1 MLNMSI
7 EETYKGMWSSDPSL
21 LKSLLDAGETII
33 IKIITKDEQLRA
45 VKADKDCFI
54 DLNSGT
60 RFGRQMASTKDFADM
75 AGRLG
80 IMFLVPP
87 RPFVLEPK
95 PLEWHHRDMNEEA
108 FASYGDWSFYAWHDG
123 SWEVKYGGYMID
135 AELFMPDNSD
145 FDTAKAAIHE
155 WRVNHLKSMLP

>member
-1 MLNMSI
+1 MSI
-7 EETYKGMWSSDPSL
+7 EETYKGMWSSDATL

-33 IKIITKDEQLRA
+33 AVSGMGYGRAFFYDCDYVFQVGDDLHYIEKRMDEL
-45 VKADKDCFI
+45 
-54 DLNSGT
+54 L
-60 RFGRQMASTKDFADM
+60 
-75 AGRLG
+75 
-80 IMFLVPP
+80 FLIPP
-87 RPFVLEPK
+87 RPLVLEPK

-155 WRVNHLKSMLP
+155 WRVSHLKSMLP

>member
-1 MLNMSI
+1 MSI

-87 RPFVLEPK
+87 RPLVLEPK
-95 PLEWHHRDMNEEA
+95 PLEWEEVA
-108 FASYGDWSFYAWHDG
+108 DENGECLESKDGLFWDFWCWSNGDWGIELDG
-123 SWEVKYGGYMID
+123 AIV
-135 AELFMPDNSD
+135 AENTSKGN

>member
-1 MLNMSI
+1 MSI

-45 VKADKDCFI
+45 VKADEDGFI

-87 RPFVLEPK
+87 RPLVLEPK
-95 PLEWHHRDMNEEA
+95 PLEWRKNTNDFNEHLCEDDYWTFSA
-108 FASYGDWSFYAWHDG
+108 NSDG
-123 SWEVKYGGYMID
+123 SWVIFHGNAYMGGEDNPTDGLSID
-135 AELFMPDNSD
+135 D
-145 FDTAKAAIHE
+145 AKAAIQE